1 MSALHLAHLAP
12 HPVHGRWRTT
22 LVSLEAFLSL
32 NALGAG
38 YALITDETHF
48 DDATIEHLPFHSQR
62 LGGLAL
68 FVIVGLVPG
77 VAVVLDVLRHRAAPG
92 AHLAVGPVTVG
103 WILLQVAFIG
113 WTSVLQPIVLAYGLV
128 LAALAMKA
136 TLAPPR

>member
-12 HPVHGRWRTT
+12 HPIHGRSRTA

-38 YALITDETHF
+38 YALVTGDTHF

-68 FVIVGLVPG
+68 FVIVGLVPA
-77 VAVVLDVLRHRAAPG
+77 VAVVLDVLRHRAAPV
-92 AHLAVGPVTVG
+92 AHLAVGPVTAG
-103 WILLQVAFIG
+103 WIVVQVAFIG

-128 LAALAMKA
+128 IAALAVRA
-136 TLAPPR
+136 TFSPPR